1 MGWNF
6 YYQALCSARNWVSGK
21 YGIDLGNTSELV
33 KSQKDVILIEPRLRM
48 SLHYNHAPQISE
60 IQIQS
65 YELKKQKQKHKTTD
79 FLNHWEGRKNIEGI
93 QFDGRKKNTV

>member
-1 MGWNF
+1 
-6 YYQALCSARNWVSGK
+6 
-21 YGIDLGNTSELV
+21 
-33 KSQKDVILIEPRLRM
+33 M

-93 QFDGRKKNTV
+93 QFDGRKKNTVQGYIHFIYTCVYIYIFIYTYIYTDHDFWKQKSFDQNHFPRLSVAT

>member
-1 MGWNF
+1 
-6 YYQALCSARNWVSGK
+6 
-21 YGIDLGNTSELV
+21 
-33 KSQKDVILIEPRLRM
+33 M

-93 QFDGRKKNTV
+93 QFDGRKKNTVQGYIHSKILTMIFGSRSLLIKTIFQDCQ